1 MGRLFKELMVLVNNH
16 ASTAS
21 EPIEIGKS
29 GPLLKHPT
37 LNKRK
42 SKLPKLK
49 ESLEPDDAKS
59 QTHEQVELKNSKKH
73 SIKCERK

>member
-1 MGRLFKELMVLVNNH
+1 MVGRLFKELVVLVNGN
-16 ASTAS
+16 AGTAS
-21 EPIEIGKS
+21 ELMEIGKS
-29 GPLLKHPT
+29 GPLPKHPT

-59 QTHEQVELKNSKKH
+59 QTHEQVELKNNKKY
-73 SIKCERK
+73 KC